1 MSAFL
6 DDITPFLGTGQN
18 NEKNQSLAEYLE
30 QYNADKYAKPSVTAD
45 VMVFSY
51 DKENENIME
60 SLKLLMIKRRDHPS
74 IGYWA
79 LPGGFANMR
88 EDLVDTAKRELEEET
103 GLKDVP
109 IVQVYTYGEY
119 QRDPRDRTVTISYLA
134 LVEEGSCKAVAG
146 DDAAEA
152 EWWKVEYSIQE
163 EKEIMKNGF
172 HMMKRDFEIRLVSEK
187 LEKELKG
194 IVAEYE
200 NLDSLLK
207 EKEYEVINCFEIAFD
222 HARFI
227 MQGLAYL
234 EERIS

>member
-6 DDITPFLGTGQN
+6 EDITPFLGTGQK

-60 SLKLLMIKRRDHPS
+60 SLKLLMIKRRNHPS

-119 QRDPRDRTVTISYLA
+119 QRDPRDRTVTTSYLA
-134 LVEEGSCKAVAG
+134 LVEEGSCHAIAG

-152 EWWKVEYSIQE
+152 EWWKVEFAIVGE
-163 EKEIMKNGF
+163 NEVVKNGF
-172 HMMKRDFEIRLVSEK
+172 HMRKRDFEIRLVSKK

-194 IVAEYE
+194 VVAEYE

-207 EKEYEVINCFEIAFD
+207 EKEYEVVESSEIAFD

-234 EERIS
+234 EDKIS